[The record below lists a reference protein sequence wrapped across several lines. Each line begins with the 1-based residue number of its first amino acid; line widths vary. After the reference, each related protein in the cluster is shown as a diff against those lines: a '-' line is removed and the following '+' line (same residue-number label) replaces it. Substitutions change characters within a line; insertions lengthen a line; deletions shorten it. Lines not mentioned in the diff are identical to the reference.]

1 MSEKKPKNLFFNIT
15 LLITGIVAVLYGMIT
30 LSGLLY

>member
-1 MSEKKPKNLFFNIT
+1 MSEKKPKNLLFNIT
-15 LLITGIVAVLYGMIT
+15 LLITGMVAVLYGMIT